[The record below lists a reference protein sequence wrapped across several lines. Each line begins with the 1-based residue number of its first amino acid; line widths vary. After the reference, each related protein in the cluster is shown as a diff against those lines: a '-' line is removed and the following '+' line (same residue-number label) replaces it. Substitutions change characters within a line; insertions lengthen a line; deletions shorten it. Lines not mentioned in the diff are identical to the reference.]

1 MNSSDEKP
9 TTKRRTGMLIILS
22 SPSGAGKTTLAR
34 RLTTWDESI
43 RFSVSAT
50 TRLPRS
56 GEVNGR
62 EYWFKSREEFQR
74 MVDDGQFLECA
85 KVFGNHYGSPKLPVE
100 EAILDGHDI
109 LFDIDWQGGE
119 QIRNS
124 AHAEDTVSIFVLPPT
139 IAELDRRLRLRG
151 KDSEEM
157 VKKRMA
163 KSRDEISHWLDYE
176 YVLVNH
182 NLDKVFEKI
191 VTIVKTER
199 LRRRR
204 QIGLAKFVG
213 TLNQEFEERQKCQSM
228 H

>member
-1 MNSSDEKP
+1 
-9 TTKRRTGMLIILS
+9 MLIILS

-34 RLTTWDESI
+34 RLTEWDESI
-43 RFSVSAT
+43 RFSISAT
-50 TRLPRS
+50 TRLPRP
-56 GEVNGR
+56 GEQNGR
-62 EYWFKSREEFQR
+62 EYWFKTSEEFQQ
-74 MVDDGQFLECA
+74 MVEDGQFLECA
-85 KVFGNHYGSPKLPVE
+85 KVFGNRYGSLKMPVE
-100 EAILDGHDI
+100 EAIVEGHDI

-124 AHAEDTVSIFVLPPT
+124 AHADDTVSIFVLPPT

-151 KDSEEM
+151 EDSEEM
-157 VKKRMA
+157 VNQRMA
-163 KSRDEISHWLDYE
+163 KSRDEIGHWLDYE

-182 NLDKVFEKI
+182 NLDKVFQKI

-213 TLNQEFEERQKCQSM
+213 LLNQEFEERQRCQYS